1 MGSVETH
8 ISEREIVTD
17 DDLKM
22 LFLLQKSRSSL
33 QNQVNSRLP
42 TSSGILAQMWKTA
55 RVKELEMHPDGES
68 IMAGSLLHLYLF
80 PHR

>member
-1 MGSVETH
+1 MGSIETH
-8 ISEREIVTD
+8 ISQREIVTD

-33 QNQVNSRLP
+33 QNQVNSRSP
-42 TSSGILAQMWKTA
+42 TSSGILAQVWKTA
-55 RVKELEMHPDGES
+55 RVKELEMLPDGES